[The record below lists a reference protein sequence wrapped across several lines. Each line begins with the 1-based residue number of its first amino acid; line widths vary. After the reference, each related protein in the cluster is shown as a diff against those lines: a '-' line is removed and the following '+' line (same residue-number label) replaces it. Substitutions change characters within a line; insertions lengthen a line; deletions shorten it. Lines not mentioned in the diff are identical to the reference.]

1 MVSTAAREP
10 GADPDLPGQGP
21 AAAEAADA
29 SGPVPNARSIYTY
42 RLRIPMVPPW
52 AGYDFA
58 RLHPELRLAVVDVLP
73 VDAKKYLTRLLVYG
87 ENAHRIARD
96 IRRERGIHKVTLLGR
111 SEGVAEYEILED
123 VPFYVPV
130 LQKLRI
136 MRRVPYM
143 HQAGISEWV
152 IVASA
157 SKMRALMAGLRK
169 YGLEPKLVSKRPG
182 TSELGIPGLTR
193 RQSEIFHRA
202 VVEGYYDVPRRVT
215 LTALS
220 KMLKVSKASL
230 SETLA
235 RVEMRLLKPR
245 ILDPHFHHLY

>member
-1 MVSTAAREP
+1 MWPRT
-10 GADPDLPGQGP
+10 
-21 AAAEAADA
+21 
-29 SGPVPNARSIYTY
+29 
-42 RLRIPMVPPW
+42 
-52 AGYDFA
+52 
-58 RLHPELRLAVVDVLP
+58 
-73 VDAKKYLTRLLVYG
+73 
-87 ENAHRIARD
+87 
-96 IRRERGIHKVTLLGR
+96 KV
-111 SEGVAEYEILED
+111 LED

-143 HQAGISEWV
+143 HQAGTSEWV

-169 YGLEPKLVSKRPG
+169 YGLDPKLVSKRPG

-193 RQSEIFHRA
+193 RQSGFHRA

-245 ILDPHFHHLY
+245 SSTPTSTISTEVGRPAERVRASGPC